1 MGVSLHLPGSYIQP
15 FQVPSTIEFD
25 CVADWALYLL
35 VPEDR
40 EITKAVLSIRGGPF
54 EGNVALP
61 EVGTTFQPESYNKIL
76 TSSLIIDFHTPR
88 TIDHIVVQATSPDD
102 AKYPNGATLNN
113 LVCVLRVWGGTQWFL
128 PSLKNLFP
136 FNKVNKD
143 RDDIITSSLL
153 FPKICTEKV
162 LLTFAFLKKP
172 DGGYVDFNTDIGKV
186 IDDYSELAS
195 AASEAIEEE
204 FEINILRLKVFS
216 QDYPSNLSIHVK
228 GQPPF
233 WLHPKEFATP
243 DEPIN
248 LPDFSQHLNTFIQG
262 AEFLKVSQL
271 AGLPDEIRE
280 KLNKEPLLSQIPI
293 IFHTDTS
300 GILKIERFDLEYVI
314 LKRDFRVNGDAEFSP
329 QKKTVNFSWNE
340 SRTGITSRKIEIKI
354 PSGSYIKHIA
364 FSLKGGLA
372 KEQLISLDKIVPKQQ
387 ITFSNFGAR
396 IGKQQSLA
404 QKIVLLDSNTSVI
417 GFDLRLKMLS
427 DIVKYRVEVCPDQ
440 QGMPSG
446 EVLTFKEMEY
456 QKEKGMQFSWV
467 RINLDQVLRLQLNQP
482 YWLVLT
488 VLEGQ
493 LVWQMNF
500 FEEGNEQGFGYS
512 FKKGDWNFFNTYLG
526 NPVGGIFRIYHL
538 PEEFIRSPALEFKV
552 GNQTFWSLTTDP
564 SEIDLKI
571 DVETNFQSTKT
582 NFILEV
588 NAKSPGSLS
597 IADLLVKYQEAEP
610 EDILGYLESPCRLLL
625 SEIMDK
631 RPLDF
636 LLDEAPLTI
645 LDGIGEKFSSRLNLQ
660 GIFNIRALA
669 DLKFQDLSLIAQ
681 RVNIPL
687 ERLQEFVS
695 KAILM
700 REIVNRV
707 PSIPLPLGTSFERIR
722 QMSEERIRQVIKVDS
737 ATARRIIEDFE
748 ILFAI
753 TDETGIKKSKM
764 KYF

>member
-1 MGVSLHLPGSYIQP
+1 MSLHLAGSYIQP
-15 FQVPSTIEFD
+15 FQVPSTIQFD
-25 CVADWALYLL
+25 CVADRALYLL
-35 VPEDR
+35 VPKDR
-40 EITKAVLSIRGGPF
+40 EITKAILSIRGEAF
-54 EGNVALP
+54 KGNVALP
-61 EVGTTFQPESYNKIL
+61 EVGTTFQPESYNKML

-88 TIDHIVVQATSPDD
+88 TIDHIVVQATSPDE
-102 AKYPNGATLNN
+102 YPNSATLDN

-136 FNKVNKD
+136 FNKD
-143 RDDIITSSLL
+143 RDGIITSSLL

-195 AASEAIEEE
+195 AASEAIEEKS
-204 FEINILRLKVFS
+204 EINILSLKVFP
-216 QDYPSNLSIHVK
+216 QDYPSNLSIYIK

-243 DEPIN
+243 DKPIN

-262 AEFLKVSQL
+262 AEFVRVSQL

-280 KLNKEPLLSQIPI
+280 KLNKETLLSQIPI

-300 GILKIERFDLEYVI
+300 GILKIEKFDLEYLI
-314 LKRDFRVNGDAEFSP
+314 LRRDFRVNGDAKFSP
-329 QKKTVNFSWNE
+329 QKKTVNFSWDE
-340 SRTGITSRKIEIKI
+340 SRTGITSRKIEIEI
-354 PSGSYIKHIA
+354 PSGSHIKHIA
-364 FSLKGGLA
+364 FSLKGSLA
-372 KEQLISLDKIVPKQQ
+372 KEQLISLDKIVPKQW

-404 QKIVLLDSNTSVI
+404 QKIVLLNTNPNVI
-417 GFDLRLKMLS
+417 SFDLRLKMLS
-427 DIVKYRVEVCPDQ
+427 DIVKYRVELSPDQ
-440 QGMPSG
+440 QGIPSE
-446 EVLTFKEMEY
+446 EVLAFKEMEY

-467 RINLDQVLRLQLNQP
+467 RINLDQVLRLQPNQP

-500 FEEGNEQGFGYS
+500 FEEGNEQSFVYS

-526 NPVGGIFRIYHL
+526 KPVGGIFRIYHL
-538 PEEFIRSPALEFKV
+538 PEEFIRPPALEFKV
-552 GNQTFWSLTTDP
+552 GNQTFCSLTTDP
-564 SEIDLKI
+564 SKIDLKI
-571 DVETNFQSTKT
+571 DVETNFQSTET
-582 NFILEV
+582 NFILKV

-625 SEIMDK
+625 SEIMGK

-669 DLKFQDLSLIAQ
+669 DLRYQDLSLIAQ
-681 RVNIPL
+681 KVNIPL

-700 REIVNRV
+700 QEIVNRV
-707 PSIPLPLGTSFERIR
+707 PSVPLPLGTSFERIR